1 METVRTR
8 EGAIA
13 KDTTETELT
22 KIPLLRATVETLH
35 PSSKVNHTIPVPQPL
50 SFLRFL
56 LSYFFFFLI
65 WSILHDIFH

>member
-56 LSYFFFFLI
+56 LLFFFNLVYI
-65 WSILHDIFH
+65 A